1 LAAAGNGKITE
12 EQTMN
17 STTDALLPKQ
27 FANLAPH
34 LRYAL
39 PTTKERV
46 RARVNSSMAE
56 LQAFYDDVGPRM
68 EGIMTYL
75 QDFPPE
81 ESKLAPQELRLVKL
95 AKAFMAIAPALE
107 LFHAPDE
114 PNVWGFEDM
123 TMDDRVVTPCRT

>member
-1 LAAAGNGKITE
+1 
-12 EQTMN
+12 MN
-17 STTDALLPKQ
+17 STTNELLPKQ
-27 FANLAPH
+27 FSSLAPH

-46 RARVNSSMAE
+46 RARVSSSME
-56 LQAFYDDVGPRM
+56 DLQAFYDAVGPQM
-68 EGIMTYL
+68 ESILTYL
-75 QDFPPE
+75 QDFPPAE
-81 ESKLAPQELRLVKL
+81 DKLAPQELRLVKL

-123 TMDDRVVTPCRT
+123 TLDDRVVTPYQAS

>member
-1 LAAAGNGKITE
+1 
-12 EQTMN
+12 MN
-17 STTDALLPKQ
+17 STTDDLLPKQ
-27 FANLAPH
+27 FANLTPH

-56 LQAFYDDVGPRM
+56 LQVFYDDVGPRM
-68 EGIMTYL
+68 ESIMTYL

-123 TMDDRVVTPCRT
+123 TMDDRVVTACRT